1 MSASG
6 IAFRVFK
13 HGRVIVKQCRRNM
26 PHFPR
31 AFTLVELLTVI
42 AIIGFLVA
50 LLLPAVQ
57 ASRESSRRLQCANN
71 LKQLGLA
78 ILNYESAHG
87 ELPRC
92 GIVNPRRDEL
102 NLVDIYNPY
111 SGKQLS
117 WIVLVLPFLEQQ
129 DLYAQFDF
137 NMSIDRQKNNPQQ
150 QFVSAL
156 LCPSDEARG
165 KYYDLL
171 RAGIG
176 LNFVKVAKGNY
187 AAYVSPFH
195 VDLQYLYPGALL
207 GIPQT
212 AGKIVDGFSGTLA
225 LSEVRTLDH
234 PHDERGAWA
243 LAWNGA
249 SLLAF
254 DMHPELINTTPDG
267 TGEGDTYIREN
278 LAPYKASPESLG
290 ETQPPNNQGP
300 NLDTLKQC
308 SEFYDEL
315 PAQAAQEQMPCSL
328 HIGAFGKIGVEGH
341 YSAAPRSLHPG
352 GVNATFL
359 DGHVLFLVNEID
371 EFAMAYMVSSADEQ
385 Q

>member
-1 MSASG
+1 MPGNDLSSEQPESEL
-6 IAFRVFK
+6 
-13 HGRVIVKQCRRNM
+13 IVAPQIRWRTNHSS
-26 PHFPR
+26 P
-31 AFTLVELLTVI
+31 AFTLIELLTVI
-42 AIIGFLVA
+42 AIIGLLVA

-71 LKQLGLA
+71 LKQLGLG

-92 GIVNPRRDEL
+92 GIVNPRRDDL

-117 WIVLVLPFLEQQ
+117 WIVLVLPFVEQQ
-129 DLYAQFDF
+129 DLYAKFDI
-137 NMSIDRQKNNPQQ
+137 NVSIDRQINNPQQ
-150 QFVSAL
+150 QIVSML
-156 LCPSDEARG
+156 LCPSDEALG
-165 KYYDLL
+165 KYYELL

-176 LNFVKVAKGNY
+176 LNYVKVAKGNY

-212 AGKIVDGFSGTLA
+212 SGKIVDGFSRTLA

-234 PHDERGAWA
+234 PYDERGAWA

-254 DMHPELINTTPDG
+254 DMHPESINGDPNG
-267 TGEGDTYIREN
+267 SGEGDPYIREN
-278 LAPYKASPESLG
+278 LAPYKGSSESLG
-290 ETQPPNNQGP
+290 ETQRPNNQGP

-308 SEFYDEL
+308 AETYDDL
-315 PAQAAQEQMPCSL
+315 PSKAAQEQMPCSL

-359 DGHVLFLVNEID
+359 DGHVVFLVNEID
-371 EFAMAYMVSSADEQ
+371 EFTMAYMVSSVDEQ